1 MTVGSAFEALAYLL
15 LAAALGA
22 MIGFE
27 RRWQGHVAGPH
38 TSALVAVGSAMYVV
52 VAADLA
58 GPADVIRAVG
68 QVAVGIGFLC
78 SGVIVRNG
86 LDVRGLN
93 TAATLWC
100 IGAIGSLIGARF
112 AVIGTVAAFAVVGL
126 NVALHMVEHRI
137 TRLRQD
143 EDEPPDQS
151 SIGPDQPG
159 R

>member
-1 MTVGSAFEALAYLL
+1 VTTAAAFNVLTYLL
-15 LAAALGA
+15 LAAGLGA

-27 RRWQGHVAGPH
+27 RRWKGHVAGPH
-38 TSALVAVGSAMYVV
+38 TCALVAVGSAMYVV

-86 LDVRGLN
+86 LDIRGLN
-93 TAATLWC
+93 TAATIWC
-100 IGAIGSLIGARF
+100 VGAIGSLIGARF
-112 AVIGTVAAFAVVGL
+112 AVVGTFAAFAVLGVNL
-126 NVALHMVEHRI
+126 VLHLVERHI
-137 TRLRQD
+137 AGMNPG
-143 EDEPPDQS
+143 ENESPDRS
-151 SIGPDQPG
+151 PGGPDSSG

>member
-1 MTVGSAFEALAYLL
+1 MTAGAAFEALAYLL
-15 LAAALGA
+15 LAAVLGA
-22 MIGFE
+22 IIGFE
-27 RRWQGHVAGPH
+27 RRWQGHAAGPH

-52 VAADLA
+52 VASDLA

-112 AVIGTVAAFAVVGL
+112 AVIGTAAAFALVGL
-126 NVALHMVEHRI
+126 NIVLHVLEHRVV
-137 TRLRQD
+137 RLRQS
-143 EDEPPDQS
+143 EDEPPDQ
-151 SIGPDQPG
+151 PG